1 MSKPLLIRE
10 SLNAGIEKISRKPIF
25 GFPKKSETF
34 KMKLYSEVVDEILI
48 NSKHLSGWSGGG
60 SGLAK

>member
-1 MSKPLLIRE
+1 MQESKKSVE
-10 SLNAGIEKISRKPIF
+10 SQFL
-25 GFPKKSETF
+25 GFRKKSETF